1 MNALIVEDEA
11 LSVRRLKKIINEITS
26 EIHVI
31 GVTDSIEDTVDWLE
45 TNRANKNADPDLI
58 FLDIELSDGQ
68 SFEIF
73 NRTEV
78 KSTVIFT
85 TSYDEYALQ
94 AFKVNSIDY
103 LLKPVH
109 RDDLQRSLNKYEAL
123 KATPAQPAQDSL
135 SGIKKLL
142 EELKIHSTPEYR
154 ERFLVKQNQ
163 KLLSIEVG
171 EIAYFFTD
179 ERYSFFTTHTNQ
191 KFLVD
196 YTLDEIAETLDP
208 SRFFRINRG
217 MILTHKAVEKM
228 EPYFGNRLALSLR
241 PAHGKQALVSRE
253 KVADFKNWMGK

>member
-26 EIHVI
+26 EINVI
-31 GVTDSIEDTVDWLE
+31 GVTDSIEDTVEWLE
-45 TNRANKNADPDLI
+45 TNRANLNPDPDLI

-109 RDDLQRSLNKYEAL
+109 KDDLQRSLNKYDAL
-123 KATPAQPAQDSL
+123 KAKPAQPAQDSL

-163 KLLSIEVG
+163 KLLSVEVG

-179 ERYSFFTTHTNQ
+179 ERYSFFTTHSNQ

-208 SRFFRINRG
+208 ARFFRINRG
-217 MILTHKAVEKM
+217 MILTHKTVEKM

-241 PAHGKQALVSRE
+241 PIHGKQALVSRE
-253 KVADFKNWMGK
+253 KVSDFKNWMGK